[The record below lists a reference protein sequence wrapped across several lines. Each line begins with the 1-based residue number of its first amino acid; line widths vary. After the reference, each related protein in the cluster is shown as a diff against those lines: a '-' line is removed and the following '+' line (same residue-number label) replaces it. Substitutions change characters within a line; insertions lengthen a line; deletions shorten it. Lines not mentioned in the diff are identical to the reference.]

1 MQRVTQENPSALYY
15 LDLAL
20 NLGGHKEY
28 CFLAMNELVRVLYTA
43 GITEKANDRESMCHG
58 RDLNITVST
67 AFSVEISKVLSQSD
81 ISSMITPFLIN
92 TSSFEN
98 RGSYGL
104 YFFSL
109 YNKEFCK
116 AVNVYTCNNGI
127 ATMFRGTPIVKNGRT
142 VDIGYKMCQKQV
154 DGKPTSMKHGG
165 AIEKDRNYTIIQIE
179 ITEKAFSS
187 DAELFVTDFLGF
199 DRSINITLNGK
210 LVTKSTDTVYVDSNL
225 EICVKRE
232 TGDFSSIVLNNGVPV
247 DFLRELDDQ
256 LSLNLPRYS
265 ESGISVNL
273 YAGLIS
279 TSNKAS
285 FTLNE
290 DTKASLRNGLFL
302 AECYMF
308 LNHSWT
314 APQMNEW
321 LPNTTAEV
329 PYETLISTY
338 HHKLTNDEEL
348 VTNLDGL
355 KDLLSFVIHKLSSQ
369 AEPTSKKEMMLK
381 VQDLVSKQ
389 SPLVQ
394 DVATLWFSTK
404 TWRKSESFGA
414 EQRGI
419 YLNPLLNAFVET
431 YWKCLEEA
439 HLRRLIADRSND
451 IGGNGYGVVPGA
463 QSTCDSTLNKI
474 RSISYATPQ
483 LMTKRGL
490 SAITVYDP
498 DKKITYLQD

>member
-1 MQRVTQENPSALYY
+1 MS
-15 LDLAL
+15 
-20 NLGGHKEY
+20 
-28 CFLAMNELVRVLYTA
+28 
-43 GITEKANDRESMCHG
+43 
-58 RDLNITVST
+58 
-67 AFSVEISKVLSQSD
+67 
-81 ISSMITPFLIN
+81 
-92 TSSFEN
+92 
-98 RGSYGL
+98 
-104 YFFSL
+104 
-109 YNKEFCK
+109 
-116 AVNVYTCNNGI
+116 
-127 ATMFRGTPIVKNGRT
+127 
-142 VDIGYKMCQKQV
+142 GYPTLLQK
-154 DGKPTSMKHGG
+154 
-165 AIEKDRNYTIIQIE
+165 
-179 ITEKAFSS
+179 F
-187 DAELFVTDFLGF
+187 
-199 DRSINITLNGK
+199 
-210 LVTKSTDTVYVDSNL
+210 
-225 EICVKRE
+225 
-232 TGDFSSIVLNNGVPV
+232 
-247 DFLRELDDQ
+247 
-256 LSLNLPRYS
+256 
-265 ESGISVNL
+265 
-273 YAGLIS
+273 
-279 TSNKAS
+279 
-285 FTLNE
+285 
-290 DTKASLRNGLFL
+290 
-302 AECYMF
+302 
-308 LNHSWT
+308 
-314 APQMNEW
+314 
-321 LPNTTAEV
+321 

-355 KDLLSFVIHKLSSQ
+355 KDLLSFVIHKLSTQ
-369 AEPTSKKEMMLK
+369 AEPTSKKAMMLK